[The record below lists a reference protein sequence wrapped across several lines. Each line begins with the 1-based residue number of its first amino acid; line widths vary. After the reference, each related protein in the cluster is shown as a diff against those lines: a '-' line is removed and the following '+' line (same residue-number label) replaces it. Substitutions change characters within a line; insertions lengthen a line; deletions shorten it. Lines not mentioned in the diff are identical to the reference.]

1 MFVVGVVWGL
11 SRWRALA
18 GEVVTRCFS
27 FWFVWECRNGIVM
40 KEEEE
45 KKKWGEILKREEIDN
60 RAKKKTQKPWLFN
73 VVDKETLRD
82 SDRKVWG

>member
-1 MFVVGVVWGL
+1 
-11 SRWRALA
+11 
-18 GEVVTRCFS
+18 
-27 FWFVWECRNGIVM
+27 M

-45 KKKWGEILKREEIDN
+45 KKKWGKILKREVGENFEEIDN

>member
-1 MFVVGVVWGL
+1 
-11 SRWRALA
+11 
-18 GEVVTRCFS
+18 
-27 FWFVWECRNGIVM
+27 M

-73 VVDKETLRD
+73 VVDKETLPD

>member
-18 GEVVTRCFS
+18 REVVTRWFS
-27 FWFVWECRNGIVM
+27 FWIVWECRNGIVM

-45 KKKWGEILKREEIDN
+45 KKKWGKILKREEIDN